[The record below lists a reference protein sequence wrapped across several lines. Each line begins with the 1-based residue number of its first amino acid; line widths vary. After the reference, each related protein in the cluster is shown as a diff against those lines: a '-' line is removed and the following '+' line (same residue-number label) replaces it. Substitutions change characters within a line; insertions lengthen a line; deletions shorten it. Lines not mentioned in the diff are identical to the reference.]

1 MEFDIEKKTY
11 AKDNAALTNRLE
23 VEYAISNWTK
33 LHYII

>member
-1 MEFDIEKKTY
+1 MEFDIEKKHTQ
-11 AKDNAALTNRLE
+11 KTTLPNKTLE